1 MITKERVKEEV
12 LEWSK
17 SILLVLAFFWVFTT
31 FIAQPYMVDGPSMNP
46 TLENSERLIVNKFI
60 YRIHPP
66 QHGDIIVFEYPS
78 DRSRQFIKRVIAV
91 GGDTIEITEG
101 MVFVNGKLLNEPYIS
116 EPSKRDY
123 PMTTIPDGTVF
134 VMGDNRN
141 NSEDSRFADVG
152 FVPLSYIHG
161 MAAFVYSPVSS
172 FRVLR

>member
-46 TLENSERLIVNKFI
+46 TLQNAERLIVNKFI
-60 YRIHPP
+60 YQTRSPMR
-66 QHGDIIVFEYPS
+66 GDIIVFDYPS

-152 FVPLSYIHG
+152 FVPLDYIKG
-161 MAAFVYSPVSS
+161 QATVVYSPLSKI
-172 FRVLR
+172 RALR